1 MAVITAMQNACTRI
15 RPRRFLNNYL
25 SRMFEQK
32 EERKKKKRTKKRKK
46 RNRNERR
53 KRQIASRS
61 IARIDKLVNTSKCLL
76 RITASPNTFLLR
88 FCNKSLPIL
97 FIVGDQR
104 TDNCNR
110 FHEARWTPAIA
121 NIGIFTRANE
131 NIYVLVNASFDN
143 RLSIEEWKSI
153 FFHSIPFTG
162 FRVARTQCATIHRW
176 KSQDTMETLY

>member
-1 MAVITAMQNACTRI
+1 MAVITTMQNACTRI
-15 RPRRFLNNYL
+15 KPRRFLNNYP

-32 EERKKKKRTKKRKK
+32 EERKKKKKRTKKRKK
-46 RNRNERR
+46 RNRR
-53 KRQIASRS
+53 KRQIPSRS
-61 IARIDKLVNTSKCLL
+61 RRIDKLVNTSKCLL

-153 FFHSIPFTG
+153 FFHSIPFTA
-162 FRVARTQCATIHRW
+162 FRVARTQCATIHRR